1 MVGNGGRERWS
12 WAWGFTCRAG
22 WRTLFSR
29 TLSQQASQVICW
41 QRNFLIIHQ
50 AKISFSISD
59 DVIFAR
65 NWKNLQAHGKGVSGT
80 SHLPLAHSDVH
91 VKYVA
96 TICCACA
103 CVAADDD
110 ECCTHALHWFA
121 WQSEGMDGLT
131 TGQLNFVPILL
142 KSVYKKGK
150 VTQWNVDVKWK
161 LYIKYIILNYTEHL
175 WNNSMF
181 CVKPIRI
188 SLSNL

>member
-1 MVGNGGRERWS
+1 MGGRWS

-65 NWKNLQAHGKGVSGT
+65 NWKNLQAHVKGVSGT
-80 SHLPLAHSDVH
+80 CHLPLAPSDVH

-131 TGQLNFVPILL
+131 TGQRNFFHFLL
-142 KSVYKKGK
+142 KSFQEKGSS
-150 VTQWNVDVKWK
+150 
-161 LYIKYIILNYTEHL
+161 
-175 WNNSMF
+175 NSMK
-181 CVKPIRI
+181 CGRMLRI
-188 SLSNL
+188 LSRHCIFKIYNIKLHRALLEQFNVVYWTYSYVFK